1 MGGASGWAI
10 DRNATCIRDTWPTV
24 AVDVGGMRTTMRA
37 TMLFVLLPVFWM
49 CHGVRAQE
57 GGSDLPNPQL
67 TPGDSVNV
75 SAADICK
82 PNYKNRRSKVSA
94 ALKSQVFAR
103 YRLNGYDLGY
113 NVELLIP
120 ASLGGSNS
128 ITNLWP
134 QRLSAEWS
142 WQRKNRLEHRLRKL
156 V

>member
-1 MGGASGWAI
+1 
-10 DRNATCIRDTWPTV
+10 
-24 AVDVGGMRTTMRA
+24 MRA

-57 GGSDLPNPQL
+57 AGSDLPNPQL

-156 V
+156 VCNGELDLKQAQREISTNWIDAYKKYIGGLPQK